1 MRASNA
7 DRSSKAVKGGYFGE
21 SGEGVRQA
29 VGGGGSA
36 MDGGMLRRR
45 DTRSRVGDAG
55 EMRWGWR
62 EPRVGGPAKAAKA
75 AEAAEAAEAAVG
87 GGSGRRAGRSI

>member
-29 VGGGGSA
+29 VG
-36 MDGGMLRRR
+36 DGGRQWMRGVLW
-45 DTRSRVGDAG
+45 GAAAAG
-55 EMRWGWR
+55 NAFAGGRCGRNAVAMQGAEGWR
-62 EPRVGGPAKAAKA
+62 
-75 AEAAEAAEAAVG
+75 
-87 GGSGRRAGRSI
+87 AG

>member
-29 VGGGGSA
+29 VGDGGSA
-36 MDGGMLRRR
+36 MDAGVLRGAAAAGNAFAGGRC
-45 DTRSRVGDAG
+45 
-55 EMRWGWR
+55 
-62 EPRVGGPAKAAKA
+62 GGN
-75 AEAAEAAEAAVG
+75 AVG
-87 GGSGRRAGRSI
+87 MEGAEGWPAG

>member
-36 MDGGMLRRR
+36 MDGGVLRRR
-45 DTRSRVGDAG
+45 ETRSRAGDAG

-62 EPRVGGPAKAAKA
+62 EPRVGGPAEA
-75 AEAAEAAEAAVG
+75 AEAAKAAEAAVG